1 MNRTD
6 IWMPL
11 YIGDYL
17 ADTARLTTE
26 QHGAYLLLLMDYW
39 RSGRLPD
46 DDSVLA
52 QITKLTPDAWSNA
65 KAMLKQ
71 FFSIEDGHWVHKRVE
86 QEIELA
92 KTNKEKN
99 HRRATQAA
107 QARWGNKD
115 AESNAKSKPSSNA
128 TSNANSNAKAML
140 EECPSPSPSP
150 IDKSIY
156 SPSFEKFWLA
166 YPKKEGKKKAFES
179 WKHAKVDTGRL
190 AVILEAIDKQ
200 KKSEKWTT
208 ENGRFIPMPATWINQ
223 ARWEDEVGVVASAQ
237 VGNRFAGT
245 YK

>member
-1 MNRTD
+1 
-6 IWMPL
+6 MPL

-39 RSGRLPD
+39 RSGKLPD
-46 DDSVLA
+46 DDAVLS
-52 QITKLTPDAWSNA
+52 QITKLTPNAWSNA
-65 KAMLKQ
+65 KAMLSQ
-71 FFSIEDGHWVHKRVE
+71 FFSIENGYWVHKRVE

-92 KTNKEKN
+92 KTNKDKN
-99 HRRATQAA
+99 HRRAVQAA
-107 QARWGNKD
+107 QARWGSKQEKD
-115 AESNAKSKPSSNA
+115 DTEIDANSNA
-128 TSNANSNAKAML
+128 TSNASSNAQAML
-140 EECPSPSPSP
+140 KQCPSPSPSP

-156 SPSFEKFWLA
+156 SPSFEKFWSA
-166 YPKKEGKKKAFES
+166 YPKHEGKKKAFEA
-179 WKHAKVDTGRL
+179 WKRVKVDTGRL

-223 ARWEDEVGVVASAQ
+223 ARWEDEVGVVAPAQ

>member
-46 DDSVLA
+46 DDAVLS
-52 QITKLTPDAWSNA
+52 QITKMTPDAWSNA
-65 KAMLKQ
+65 KAMLAQ
-71 FFSIEDGHWVHKRVE
+71 YFSIENGYWIHKRVE

-92 KTNKEKN
+92 KKNKDKN
-99 HRRATQAA
+99 HKRAVQAA
-107 QARWGNKD
+107 QARWGDKD
-115 AESNAKSKPSSNA
+115 AKSNSESNPSSNA
-128 TSNANSNAKAML
+128 TSNAISNAKAVL

-156 SPSFEKFWLA
+156 SPSFEKFWSA
-166 YPKKEGKKKAFES
+166 YPKKEGKKKAFDS
-179 WKHAKVDTGRL
+179 WKRAKVDTGKL
-190 AVILEAIDKQ
+190 ATILEAIERQ

-208 ENGRFIPMPATWINQ
+208 ENGRFIPMPVTWINQ
-223 ARWEDEVGVVASAQ
+223 ARWEDEIGVAPAQ